1 MKIYTKT
8 GDKGM
13 TKLVGSSTVAKD
25 SDRVE
30 SYGTIDELN
39 SWVGYI
45 ISQLPQENQEIKE
58 ELEALQ
64 HLLFDAGTDL
74 STPIEAQ
81 RPFKLQKESVHWLEQ
96 RIDFYTAQS
105 PDIDRFILPGGTP
118 AASMVHVARTIARR
132 AERIIVRLNWTA
144 KINEEVLIFTNRL
157 SDYFYALAR
166 YLNVQ
171 AQRPDVFYERSEKV
185 FHKIKEDGLQT
196 VAFLKNLW

>member
-96 RIDFYTAQS
+96 RIDFYTTQS

-171 AQRPDVFYERSEKV
+171 AQRPDVFYERSEMV
-185 FHKIKEDGLQT
+185 FHKIKEDGL
-196 VAFLKNLW
+196 

>member
-96 RIDFYTAQS
+96 RIDFYTSQS

-132 AERIIVRLNWTA
+132 AERIIVRLKWTA

-185 FHKIKEDGLQT
+185 FHKIKEDGL
-196 VAFLKNLW
+196 

>member
-171 AQRPDVFYERSEKV
+171 ARRPDVFYERSEKV
-185 FHKIKEDGLQT
+185 FHKIKEDGL
-196 VAFLKNLW
+196 

>member
-166 YLNVQ
+166 YLNVR

-185 FHKIKEDGLQT
+185 FHKIKEDGL
-196 VAFLKNLW
+196 

>member
-13 TKLVGSSTVAKD
+13 TKLVGSSSVAKD

-45 ISQLPQENQEIKE
+45 ISQLEPENQPLKE
-58 ELEALQ
+58 ELKQ
-64 HLLFDAGTDL
+64 VQNFLFDVGTDL
-74 STPIEAQ
+74 STPLEAQ
-81 RPFKLQKESVHWLEQ
+81 RPFKLQAESITWLES
-96 RIDFYTAQS
+96 RIDYFTAKS

-132 AERIIVRLNWTA
+132 GERLIVRLSWTA
-144 KINEEVLIFTNRL
+144 KINEQVLVFVNRL

-171 AQRPDVFYERSEKV
+171 ANQSDVYYERGEKV
-185 FHKIKEDGLQT
+185 FHKIKEDGL
-196 VAFLKNLW
+196 

>member
-39 SWVGYI
+39 SWVSYI

-185 FHKIKEDGLQT
+185 FHKIKEDGL
-196 VAFLKNLW
+196 

>member
-105 PDIDRFILPGGTP
+105 PDIDRFILPGGTS

-171 AQRPDVFYERSEKV
+171 AKRPDVFYERSEMV
-185 FHKIKEDGLQT
+185 FHKIKEDGL
-196 VAFLKNLW
+196 

>member
-13 TKLVGSSTVAKD
+13 TKLVGGSTVAKD

-39 SWVGYI
+39 SWVGYT
-45 ISQLPQENQEIKE
+45 ISQLSSENQAIKN
-58 ELEALQ
+58 ELKLIQ
-64 HLLFDAGTDL
+64 NFLFDVGTDL
-74 STPIEAQ
+74 STPLEAQ
-81 RPFKLQKESVHWLEQ
+81 RPFKLQPESIAWLEE
-96 RIDFYTAQS
+96 RIDYYTAKS

-118 AASMVHVARTIARR
+118 EASMVHVARTIARR
-132 AERIIVRLNWTA
+132 GERAIVRLNWTA
-144 KINEEVLIFTNRL
+144 KINEQALIFTNRL

-171 AQRPDVFYERSEKV
+171 ANEADVFYERGEKV
-185 FHKIKEDGLQT
+185 FHKIKEDGL
-196 VAFLKNLW
+196 

>member
-81 RPFKLQKESVHWLEQ
+81 RPFKLQKASGHWLEQ

-171 AQRPDVFYERSEKV
+171 AQRPDVFYERSEMV
-185 FHKIKEDGLQT
+185 FHKIKEDGL
-196 VAFLKNLW
+196 

>member
-39 SWVGYI
+39 SWMGYI

-185 FHKIKEDGLQT
+185 FHKIKEDGL
-196 VAFLKNLW
+196 

>member
-13 TKLVGSSTVAKD
+13 TKLDGSSTVAKD

-171 AQRPDVFYERSEKV
+171 AQRPDVFYERSEMV
-185 FHKIKEDGLQT
+185 FHKIKEDGL
-196 VAFLKNLW
+196 

>member
-45 ISQLPQENQEIKE
+45 ISQLPQENQGIKE

-105 PDIDRFILPGGTP
+105 PDIDRFILPGGTS

-171 AQRPDVFYERSEKV
+171 AQRPDVFYERSENV
-185 FHKIKEDGLQT
+185 FHKIKEDGL
-196 VAFLKNLW
+196 

>member
-45 ISQLPQENQEIKE
+45 ISQLPQENQGIKE

-105 PDIDRFILPGGTP
+105 PDIDRFILPGGTS

-166 YLNVQ
+166 YLNIQ

-185 FHKIKEDGLQT
+185 FHKIKEDGL
-196 VAFLKNLW
+196 

>member
-132 AERIIVRLNWTA
+132 AERISVRLNWTA

-185 FHKIKEDGLQT
+185 FHKIKEDGL
-196 VAFLKNLW
+196 

>member
-45 ISQLPQENQEIKE
+45 ISQLPQENQGIKE

-96 RIDFYTAQS
+96 RIDVYTAQS
-105 PDIDRFILPGGTP
+105 PDIDRFILPGGTS

-185 FHKIKEDGLQT
+185 FHKIKEDGL
-196 VAFLKNLW
+196 

>member
-81 RPFKLQKESVHWLEQ
+81 RSFKLQKESVHWLEQ

-171 AQRPDVFYERSEKV
+171 AQRPDVFYERSEMV
-185 FHKIKEDGLQT
+185 FHKIKEDGL
-196 VAFLKNLW
+196 

>member
-81 RPFKLQKESVHWLEQ
+81 RPFKLQKQSVHWLEQ

-144 KINEEVLIFTNRL
+144 KINEGVLIFTNRL

-185 FHKIKEDGLQT
+185 FHKIKEDGL
-196 VAFLKNLW
+196 

>member
-118 AASMVHVARTIARR
+118 AASMVHVSRTIARR

-185 FHKIKEDGLQT
+185 FHKIKEDGL
-196 VAFLKNLW
+196 

>member
-105 PDIDRFILPGGTP
+105 PDSDRFILPGGTP

-185 FHKIKEDGLQT
+185 FHKIKEDGL
-196 VAFLKNLW
+196 

>member
-157 SDYFYALAR
+157 SDYFYAMAR
-166 YLNVQ
+166 YLNLQ
-171 AQRPDVFYERSEKV
+171 AQRPDVFYERTEMV
-185 FHKIKEDGLQT
+185 FHKIKEDGL
-196 VAFLKNLW
+196 

>member
-105 PDIDRFILPGGTP
+105 PDIDRFILPGGTS

-185 FHKIKEDGLQT
+185 FHKIDRRAH
-196 VAFLKNLW
+196 V

>member
-45 ISQLPQENQEIKE
+45 ISQLPQENQEIKQ

-185 FHKIKEDGLQT
+185 FHKIKEDGL
-196 VAFLKNLW
+196 

>member
-45 ISQLPQENQEIKE
+45 ISQLPQENQGIKE

-105 PDIDRFILPGGTP
+105 PDIDRFILPGGTS
-118 AASMVHVARTIARR
+118 AASMVHVARTIARH

-185 FHKIKEDGLQT
+185 FHKIKEDGL
-196 VAFLKNLW
+196 

>member
-45 ISQLPQENQEIKE
+45 ISQLPQENQGIKE

-105 PDIDRFILPGGTP
+105 PDIDRFIFPGGTS

-185 FHKIKEDGLQT
+185 FHKIKEDGL
-196 VAFLKNLW
+196 

>member
-118 AASMVHVARTIARR
+118 AASMVHVAQTIARR

-171 AQRPDVFYERSEKV
+171 AQRPDVFYERSEMV
-185 FHKIKEDGLQT
+185 FHKIKEDGL
-196 VAFLKNLW
+196 

>member
-96 RIDFYTAQS
+96 RIDVYTAQS

-171 AQRPDVFYERSEKV
+171 AQQPDVFYERSEKV
-185 FHKIKEDGLQT
+185 FHKIKEDGL
-196 VAFLKNLW
+196 

>member
-13 TKLVGSSTVAKD
+13 TKLVGNSTVAKD

-185 FHKIKEDGLQT
+185 FHKIKED
-196 VAFLKNLW
+196 

>member
-45 ISQLPQENQEIKE
+45 ISQLPQENQEIKV

-185 FHKIKEDGLQT
+185 FHKIKEDGL
-196 VAFLKNLW
+196 

>member
-13 TKLVGSSTVAKD
+13 TKLVGNSTVAKD

-171 AQRPDVFYERSEKV
+171 AQRPDVFYERSEMV
-185 FHKIKEDGLQT
+185 FHKIKEDGL
-196 VAFLKNLW
+196 

>member
-1 MKIYTKT
+1 MKQNENLYKT

-45 ISQLPQENQEIKE
+45 ISQLPQENQGIKE

-105 PDIDRFILPGGTP
+105 PDIDRFILPGGTS
-118 AASMVHVARTIARR
+118 AYQYGSCGSDDCTARR
-132 AERIIVRLNWTA
+132 THHCSFKLDSQN
-144 KINEEVLIFTNRL
+144 
-157 SDYFYALAR
+157 
-166 YLNVQ
+166 
-171 AQRPDVFYERSEKV
+171 
-185 FHKIKEDGLQT
+185 
-196 VAFLKNLW
+196 

>member
-81 RPFKLQKESVHWLEQ
+81 RPFKLQKESVRWLEQ

-185 FHKIKEDGLQT
+185 FHKIKEDGL
-196 VAFLKNLW
+196 